1 LFVFCFIFWGFFGF
15 VVSCFFEGLAK
26 QKEVAGSNL
35 LPFKFVWA
43 VVSLE
48 NLVKKKRGKIEVSLG
63 EAQGVGAWIGQFCL

>member
-15 VVSCFFEGLAK
+15 VVSCFFERLAK

-35 LPFKFVWA
+35 LPFKFVWV

-48 NLVKKKRGKIEVSLG
+48 NLVKKKPWEN
-63 EAQGVGAWIGQFCL
+63 